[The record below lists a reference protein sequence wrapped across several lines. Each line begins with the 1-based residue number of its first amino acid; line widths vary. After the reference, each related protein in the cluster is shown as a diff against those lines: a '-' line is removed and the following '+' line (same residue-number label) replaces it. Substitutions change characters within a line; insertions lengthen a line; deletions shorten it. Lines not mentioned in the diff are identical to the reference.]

1 MSTLKINLMESKSF
15 MKTLTPEF
23 RALVIGSSGAI
34 GAAFVSTLRQD
45 PACLEVIEV
54 SRGTHPNFALE
65 SEESMSAIS
74 ASLKPRGPF
83 SLIVDATGALTI
95 DGNGP
100 EKHLGALN
108 AERLMRSFQINAIG
122 PALLLKYFLPLLA
135 PGRAIY
141 AKLSARVG
149 SISDNKKGGW
159 YGYRASK
166 AALNML
172 LQTAAIEWAR
182 KNPAAVIAAL
192 QPGTVQS
199 PLSTPFVDQSSVLTA
214 RESVEGLLQALDQL
228 GLAELEHKGA
238 YFLDYQGQAIPW

>member
-1 MSTLKINLMESKSF
+1 MSTHRINFMESMSL
-15 MKTLTPEF
+15 MKALTPGF

-34 GAAFVSTLRQD
+34 GAAFVSILRED
-45 PACLEVIEV
+45 PGCIEVVEV
-54 SRGTHPNFALE
+54 SRMTHPHFALE
-65 SEESMSAIS
+65 SEESMSAIA

-83 SLIVDATGALTI
+83 ALIIDATGALTI
-95 DGNGP
+95 DGKGP

-108 AERLMRSFQINAIG
+108 ADRLMRSFQINAIG
-122 PALLLKYFLPLLA
+122 PALLLKHFLPLLA

-172 LQTAAIEWAR
+172 LQTAAIELAR
-182 KNPAAVIAAL
+182 KNPEAVIAAL

-199 PLSTPFVDQSSVLTA
+199 PLSTPFVEQSSVLTA
-214 RESVEGLLQALDQL
+214 VESVNGLLQALDQL
-228 GLAELEHKGA
+228 GMAEQQHTGA
-238 YFLDYQGQAIPW
+238 YFLDYKGQAIPW